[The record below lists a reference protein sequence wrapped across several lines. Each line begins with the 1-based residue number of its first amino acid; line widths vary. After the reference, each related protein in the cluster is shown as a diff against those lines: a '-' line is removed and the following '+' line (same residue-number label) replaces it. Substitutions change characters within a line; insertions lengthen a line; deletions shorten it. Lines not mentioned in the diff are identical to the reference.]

1 MREDIQ
7 FDAQGT
13 TIKGWLY
20 LPDQGN
26 RHPLVVLAHGWA
38 ATKEM
43 YLDDYAKIFSRAGIA
58 ALVFDHRNFGASEGL
73 PRQEMDPWAQVNDY
87 RHAISYA
94 IGLSQIDEDRIGVWG
109 TSYSGG
115 HAIVLGAI
123 DRRVKCVVSQC
134 PTISGWR
141 NALRRFPGDTLP
153 AMKKRFQDDRL
164 ARFRG
169 APPVMVPILPDL
181 HIADSGSENV
191 KDYAG
196 AVGNDGGIWFS
207 TMPPRRRAAWRNEI
221 TLRTLELYSEY
232 EPGSY
237 IERVSPTPLLMITAD
252 ADTLV
257 GTDEVL
263 AAYARALEPKR
274 LLILPGGH
282 YDLYGMQRTAGAMAA
297 RDWFIEHLGLTQELR
312 LQTSA
317 IDSFMST
324 ESECT

>member
-1 MREDIQ
+1 MRKDIQ
-7 FDAQGT
+7 IDGQGT
-13 TIKGWLY
+13 TLRGWLY
-20 LPDQGN
+20 LPDQGEN
-26 RHPLVVLAHGWA
+26 YPLVVLAHGWA

-43 YLDDYAKIFSRAGIA
+43 YLDDYAELFSRAGIA

-87 RHAISYA
+87 RHAISFA
-94 IGLSQIDEDRIGVWG
+94 HGMSEIDQSRIGVWG

-115 HAIVLGAI
+115 HAIVVGAI

-141 NALRRFPGDTLP
+141 NALRRFPGDALP
-153 AMKKRFQDDRL
+153 AMKERFQNDRH

-169 APPVMVPILPDL
+169 EPPAMIPILPNL
-181 HIADSGSENV
+181 NLPDSESENV
-191 KDYAG
+191 DDYAG
-196 AVGNDGGIWFS
+196 PVGNDGGLWFS
-207 TMPPRRRAAWRNEI
+207 TMPRRRRAAWRNEI
-221 TLRTLELYSEY
+221 TLHTLELYTEY

-237 IERVSPTPLLMITAD
+237 IERVSPTPLLVITAD

-263 AAYARALEPKR
+263 AAYGRALEPKR

-282 YDLYGMQRTAGAMAA
+282 YDLYGIQRATGAQAA
-297 RDWFIEHLGLTQELR
+297 CDWFVEHLG
-312 LQTSA
+312 
-317 IDSFMST
+317 
-324 ESECT
+324 